1 MQEVTCSHCGRHVQ
15 ITPDAARC
23 SWCGEDLQTLLIP
36 QNATAYFYRRSA
48 DLAARGD
55 LEGALAEAERG
66 IDYYDASE
74 LRLLAAILSK
84 RMGDMGTLRFHVAAI
99 PVDDRLRQEAEWLI
113 RAQSGRA
120 VESSERPRKPY
131 GAATTE
137 IASSPSPLDGAT
149 FVNQDGAET
158 EAPPANPDRH
168 GAGEVRPTAPAA
180 EVSRGGLWVQ
190 RMWAAVA
197 VSLLL
202 VAGAMGWVLLNDGPD
217 ALLAMLPGAPTIA
230 TPTAESV
237 APLAPV
243 TPAPLVLPTATPQ
256 GTPTVPAEFVSAP
269 ESAPVADSGFGALLR
284 ANTFDLATVL
294 ADAGHPELA
303 ALDLSSQLNGGEV
316 RVSGI
321 VTNTTYRESIVETVG
336 AVHGVVD
343 VNASELLVRVPVTY
357 TVQEGDSLW
366 QIVTFYYGTDAA
378 ARVTD
383 LYSLNRDV
391 LPSASSLQVGMELQM
406 PVVD

>member
-1 MQEVTCSHCGRHVQ
+1 VQ

-23 SWCGEDLQTLLIP
+23 SWCGEDLQALLIP

-113 RAQSGRA
+113 RAQPGRA
-120 VESSERPRKPY
+120 AESVERPRKPLVPTT
-131 GAATTE
+131 AENNAT
-137 IASSPSPLDGAT
+137 PSVLEGAT
-149 FVNQDGAET
+149 FVQQENEETDAPSANGASAAGGANRRAPGES
-158 EAPPANPDRH
+158 PPAER
-168 GAGEVRPTAPAA
+168 AA
-180 EVSRGGLWVQ
+180 ISRSGVWVQ
-190 RMWAAVA
+190 RLWAAVA

-202 VAGAMGWVLLNDGPD
+202 IVGAMGWVLLNDGPD
-217 ALLAMLPGAPTIA
+217 ALLALLPGAPAIA
-230 TPTAESV
+230 TPPAESV
-237 APLAPV
+237 APLAPI
-243 TPAPLVLPTATPQ
+243 TPAPLVLPTPTPQ

-269 ESAPVADSGFGALLR
+269 VSAPVADSGLGALMR
-284 ANTFDLATVL
+284 PNVFDLATVL
-294 ADAGHPELA
+294 ADGGRPDLA
-303 ALDLSSQLNGGEV
+303 ALDLNSQLNGGEV

-321 VTNTTYRESIVETVG
+321 VTNTTYRENIVEMVRG
-336 AVHGVVD
+336 VHGVTA
-343 VNASELLVRVPVTY
+343 VNASELLVRIPATY
-357 TVQEGDSLW
+357 TVQSGDTLW

-378 ARVTD
+378 TRVAE

-391 LPSASSLQVGMELQM
+391 LPSASALQVGMELNM